1 MARRLYVIIFVSIFK
16 LSQCQ
21 IVPVTDLSINFTSN
35 TRKLINNTLQIEN
48 GSVLLIGCQ
57 ANNDAS
63 PAPDISL
70 HYSKNDVDILNRTTG
85 HYLETSLTVTM
96 EMDGST
102 LYCKA
107 NNNERVER
115 RSTYIKMQV
124 SVGSCQGRCGSK
136 LDRSKS
142 CQCNTRC
149 KRFKDCCDD
158 YDSLCSDPTTM
169 TTMSL
174 HVNNVTDNKII
185 LQCKVDG
192 RPNNYIFS
200 PWKHYL
206 DGVLIREV
214 EGYLENGDNSIYYLN
229 ISTQLYKNRGV
240 YVCTGSYS
248 RNGQIYSYTAF
259 TTISVTAP
267 SKFYKNDLETMNET
281 VRAGSDYNISKIF
294 ITGSNSN
301 ITWFKDNTRL
311 ELSSRIGIRR
321 LEVNIPHDYNQT
333 VLIPYSRTLIT
344 ITPVQVSDEGWYQ
357 CFICNHD
364 DCSNSSFHLLVED
377 KDQVKDS
384 PNNGKQDNISVF
396 IGAGVAA
403 HLIIII
409 VIIVIVL
416 VVKKR
421 RRKPKDGSS
430 KQEMEIME
438 NHLYISADYDA
449 SQNQADGNG
458 VKTTRNQKW
467 K

>member
-259 TTISVTAP
+259 TTISVT
-267 SKFYKNDLETMNET
+267 
-281 VRAGSDYNISKIF
+281 
-294 ITGSNSN
+294 
-301 ITWFKDNTRL
+301 
-311 ELSSRIGIRR
+311 
-321 LEVNIPHDYNQT
+321 
-333 VLIPYSRTLIT
+333 
-344 ITPVQVSDEGWYQ
+344 
-357 CFICNHD
+357 
-364 DCSNSSFHLLVED
+364 
-377 KDQVKDS
+377 DS